1 MGAPKYREGNG
12 NASKMQTCNVESRV
26 ASIMAQVR
34 QADLHDHN
42 MLIYSDLPT
51 FRKIYSKCAKQALDN
66 NEIVILITNYDPF
79 DKVIAALKQVG
90 ISVNNET
97 KEGNLAI
104 LDSLKT
110 YQIDVNGSMNFTKSL
125 VTRAARD
132 GKAGIINLEDLGSF
146 FLSERVPLLVEYEQ
160 SLQRKMVVPAKGICA
175 YHKDDFASLSKE
187 QQEEIIAAHNCV
199 MQP

>member
-1 MGAPKYREGNG
+1 
-12 NASKMQTCNVESRV
+12 MQTYNEESRV

-51 FRKIYSKCAKQALDN
+51 FRKIYSKCAKQALDS
-66 NEIVILITNYDPF
+66 NEIVILITNYDGF
-79 DKVIAALKQVG
+79 DKVIAALKHVG

-97 KEGNLAI
+97 KEGNLTI

-110 YQIDVNGSMNFTKSL
+110 YQIDVNGSVNFTKSL

-132 GKAGIINLEDLGSF
+132 GKAGIINLADLGSF
-146 FLSERVPLLVEYEQ
+146 FVSERVPLLVEYEQ
-160 SLQRKMVVPAKGICA
+160 SLQRKMAVPAKGICA
-175 YHKDDFASLSKE
+175 YHKDDFATLSEE
-187 QQEEIIAAHNCV
+187 QQEEIIAAHNRV

>member
-1 MGAPKYREGNG
+1 LRAPKYREGNG
-12 NASKMQTCNVESRV
+12 NASKMQTYNEESRV

-110 YQIDVNGSMNFTKSL
+110 YQIDVNGSVNFTKSL
-125 VTRAARD
+125 VT
-132 GKAGIINLEDLGSF
+132 INLADLGSF

-160 SLQRKMVVPAKGICA
+160 SLQRKMAVPAKGICA

-199 MQP
+199 MLPLD

>member
-1 MGAPKYREGNG
+1 
-12 NASKMQTCNVESRV
+12 MQTYNEESRV

-51 FRKIYSKCAKQALDN
+51 
-66 NEIVILITNYDPF
+66 ITNYDPF

-110 YQIDVNGSMNFTKSL
+110 YQIDVNGSVNFTKSL

-132 GKAGIINLEDLGSF
+132 GKAGIINLADLGSF

-160 SLQRKMVVPAKGICA
+160 SLQRKMAVPAKGICA

-199 MQP
+199 MLPLD